1 MGLEGRVKARLN
13 SADSARGS
21 STSVSARHDSPAAKP
36 PPAPA
41 ATRAAGLPSGG
52 ASAAAPVVDFTRS
65 APVVD
70 LTRSAPSPASADP
83 APADTERDDAV
94 APLPPVAS
102 AAAEA
107 KPSAAQPR
115 ISIKSLQTSGE
126 LDRLELELQSM
137 QGVSDAAEA
146 SLARCEVPLALRG
159 ELAQLHGSL
168 NKLLATR
175 LDAILTGDLT
185 SGREEARAR
194 RKSLIVRC
202 ESLIE
207 CVEVQI
213 GRIDALK

>member
-1 MGLEGRVKARLN
+1 MGLAGKVKARLN
-13 SADSARGS
+13 SADSTRS
-21 STSVSARHDSPAAKP
+21 SSASDSARHDSPAAKP
-36 PPAPA
+36 RPPPA

-52 ASAAAPVVDFTRS
+52 ASAAAPNI
-65 APVVD
+65 D
-70 LTRSAPSPASADP
+70 LTRSPPPPASADP
-83 APADTERDDAV
+83 APADTERDDTV
-94 APLPPVAS
+94 APLPPAES

-107 KPSAAQPR
+107 KPAAAQPR

-137 QGVSDAAEA
+137 QCVSDAAEA
-146 SLARCEVPLALRG
+146 SLVRGEVPLALRG

-207 CVEVQI
+207 CVEFQI